1 MTQPTITTDQ
11 CLKCNICTAVC
22 PVANV
27 TDVFLGPK
35 AVGPQAARFQH
46 PRHPQPIPS
55 LTWCSGCG
63 TCSRVCPHGVA
74 VAEINIQA
82 KAQLTKPLRISLR
95 DHLISRPE
103 LLARLATPITSL
115 ANRSLN
121 YRPIRWF
128 LEKTLAISSNA
139 PLPFFARS
147 PLRSQLRSK
156 CVETP
161 PDPGPGADRTVA
173 FFHGCSAN
181 YYEPELGKLAVTILE
196 LLGQKVII
204 PPQNCCGLPLQSN
217 GLFNAA
223 RRYARANISS
233 LAPFARRGIP
243 IVGTATSCT
252 LALKHDYR
260 NVLGLQSDES
270 DLVAS
275 STFDFFEFLTVQLAH
290 EIDQLDLKPIIAD
303 ALYHPPCQLRSHGI
317 GIPALIILQRIPG
330 LRLHL
335 SESECCGIAGT
346 YGIKQEKYQ
355 VAYEVGKPLF
365 DQAQQ
370 LKVDFLLSD
379 SETCR
384 WWISKHTGL
393 PVYHPLEIMAKAMHI
408 L

>member
-1 MTQPTITTDQ
+1 MTEPSITTDQ

-22 PVANV
+22 PVASV
-27 TDVFLGPK
+27 TDLFPGPK

-46 PRHPQPIPS
+46 PHHPQPLPS
-55 LTWCSGCG
+55 LNWCSGCG

-74 VAEINIQA
+74 VAEINIQN
-82 KAQLTKPLRISLR
+82 KAHLSKPLITSLR

-103 LLARLATPITSL
+103 LLARLATPIASL
-115 ANRSLN
+115 ANRFLSS
-121 YRPIRWF
+121 RPIRWF
-128 LEKTLAISSNA
+128 LDKTFAISSNA
-139 PLPFFARS
+139 PLPMFAKTT
-147 PLRSQLRSK
+147 LRNQLRSK
-156 CVETP
+156 CIDTP
-161 PDPGPGADRTVA
+161 PYSDTDVDQMVA

-181 YYEPELGKLAVTILE
+181 YYEPELGKIAVTILE
-196 LLGQKVII
+196 QLGQKVVI

-223 RRYARANISS
+223 RRYAQANISS

-252 LALKHDYR
+252 FTLKHDYR
-260 NVLGLQSDES
+260 NVLGIQSDES

-275 STFDFFEFLTVQLAH
+275 STFDFFEFLTIQLTH
-290 EIDQLDLKPIIAD
+290 EIDQLHFRPIIAD

-317 GIPALIILQRIPG
+317 GIPALMILHRIPG
-330 LRLHL
+330 LQLHL
-335 SESECCGIAGT
+335 SETECCGIAGT
-346 YGIKQEKYQ
+346 YGIKRERFQ

-365 DQAQQ
+365 AQAQQ
-370 LKVDFLLSD
+370 LEVDFLLSD

-384 WWISKHTGL
+384 WWISEHTGL
-393 PVYHPLEIMAKAMHI
+393 PVYHPLEIMAKAMDI